1 MEKFGSDSPFISF
14 LGPDLIEWRDGYIQV
29 GFDLRPELMNRAGIL
44 HGGVTSAILDHVGGM
59 CGLYSDDPDNPV
71 YGVTLNLNVNF
82 LSPGGTGR
90 VIATGTRVK
99 SGRSVFFSEM
109 TLMDDDTLIA
119 TATGVFKLNK
129 SHR

>member
-1 MEKFGSDSPFISF
+1 
-14 LGPDLIEWRDGYIQV
+14 
-29 GFDLRPELMNRAGIL
+29 MNRAGIL

-59 CGLYSDDPDNPV
+59 FGLYSDDPANPV

-109 TLMDDDTLIA
+109 TLMDGETLIA